1 MCKLRFSHQ
10 LIMLVPKR
18 LLENAVFEACPERS
32 RRATASRQ
40 DGKQELVRDGFP
52 SRSLGTSGNR
62 KIRHFGMDA
71 ETQAMDGNKSV
82 VLMLDS
88 ITVAKPSAISML
100 TANDGFMLVPKL
112 LLGNAVFE
120 APASLQDGKQE
131 LVRDG
136 FPSWSLGTSGNAVI
150 SAWMP
155 KSRFQGWRNSP
166 RLPHRPQMTGFASSP
181 HPSYYSSS
189 PSYS

>member
-71 ETQAMDGNKSV
+71 EIQAMDGNKSV

-150 SAWMP
+150 PAGIAGIQIPGMAKFAEIATP
-155 KSRFQGWRNSP
+155 TANDRFRK
-166 RLPHRPQMTGFASSP
+166 LT
-181 HPSYYSSS
+181 PSFLLFLLTL
-189 PSYS
+189 